1 MGISLGISG
10 WQALEVVAVDVDVGG
25 KKFNDEAE
33 TDFLFSTFN
42 AALKFV
48 SDFPAP
54 KELRNSY

>member
-1 MGISLGISG
+1 MGISLGIGG

-54 KELRNSY
+54 KN